1 MKKNPKTRIASSA
14 TAKLN
19 TVAIRFPKH
28 RIIRKLLK
36 ILKFPLAM
44 PSANISS
51 SLSPVSALDV
61 FDEFKEKLN
70 IIIDGGNSKNRN

>member
-1 MKKNPKTRIASSA
+1 
-14 TAKLN
+14 
-19 TVAIRFPKH
+19 
-28 RIIRKLLK
+28 
-36 ILKFPLAM
+36 M

-70 IIIDGGNSKNRN
+70 IIIDGGNSKIGIEFYRY